1 MCGDGTWLIE
11 QSNNQGLLTNIKV
24 EGNVAVITAHFTWVT
39 WHVELMKK
47 DAESQ
52 SIQTEN
58 YTQTEEHTS
67 KEGVPTSKQ
76 SDYEEGNVEEDKRKR
91 YNTIPSRTW
100 VEDQY
105 YE

>member
-1 MCGDGTWLIE
+1 
-11 QSNNQGLLTNIKV
+11 
-24 EGNVAVITAHFTWVT
+24 
-39 WHVELMKK
+39 MKK

-91 YNTIPSRTW
+91 YNTIPSRT
-100 VEDQY
+100 
-105 YE
+105 